1 MTENPRRVAVVGA
14 GASGALTA
22 AQLLRRAA
30 LAGVPLDVRLID
42 RAPPPAGARPT
53 PRPPTTICST
63 SRPAG

>member
-14 GASGALTA
+14 GASGVLTA

-42 RAPPPAGARPT
+42 RG
-53 PRPPTTICST
+53 TICWSPPRT
-63 SRPAG
+63 ACRAAGSACWTAWC